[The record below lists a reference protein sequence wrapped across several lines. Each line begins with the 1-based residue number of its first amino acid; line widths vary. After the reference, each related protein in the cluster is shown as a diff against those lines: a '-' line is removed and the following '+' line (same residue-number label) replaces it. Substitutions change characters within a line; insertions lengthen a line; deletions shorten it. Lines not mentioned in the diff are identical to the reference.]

1 MLWRC
6 SLTNPMNLTGRN
18 ILVTGAAQGI
28 GLAAASLLVDLDAF
42 VTLVDRNED
51 QLQEA
56 LKGLPADRVMAI
68 AGSVTD
74 RDVVADIVARSAARF
89 GGVHGLVNNAG
100 ITRTAMIDKMTAEE
114 WQAVIDVNLTGAFN
128 VLQAVGI
135 EMIGRAKGGE
145 AEPGTIVN
153 ISSDA
158 GRKGTIGQINYGAAK
173 SGVLGLTMSAAREWG
188 RHGIRVNSVA
198 YGIVETD
205 MTETVRSDK
214 FRDRYLANIPLG
226 RFLSKEEAAMS
237 IAFLL
242 GPASAFITG
251 QHLSVNGGS
260 HITA

>member
-1 MLWRC
+1 MQ
-6 SLTNPMNLTGRN
+6 LTGRA
-18 ILVTGAAQGI
+18 ILITGAAQGI
-28 GLAAASLLVDLDAF
+28 GLATAQLCAALGANVILL
-42 VTLVDRNED
+42 DRSEA
-51 QLQEA
+51 QLAAA
-56 LKGLPADRVMAI
+56 LQSFDPDRAMAI

-74 RDVVADIVARSAARF
+74 RDFVKHAVADAAARF
-89 GGVHGLVNNAG
+89 GGIHGLVNNAG
-100 ITRTAMIDKMTAEE
+100 ITRTAMIDKMTAED

-128 VLQAVGI
+128 MLQAVGM
-135 EMIGRAKGGE
+135 EMIARTNSGDDQ
-145 AEPGTIVN
+145 PGAIVN

-226 RFLSKEEAAMS
+226 RFLTKEEAAQS

-242 GPASAFITG
+242 SPAAAFITG

>member
-1 MLWRC
+1 MENRFM
-6 SLTNPMNLTGRN
+6 NPMDLSGRN

-28 GLAAASLLVDLDAF
+28 GFATVKLLSALNAN
-42 VTLVDRNED
+42 VTLLDRD
-51 QLQEA
+51 ASA
-56 LKGLPADRVMAI
+56 LERAVADLPANRSLTV

-74 RDVVADIVARSAARF
+74 RAFVEEAVTRSGSHF

-100 ITRTAMIDKMTAEE
+100 ITRTAMIEKMTADE

-128 VLQAVGI
+128 VLQAVGKH
-135 EMIGRAKGGE
+135 MIARSRSGE
-145 AEPGTIVN
+145 AEPGAIVN

-158 GRKGTIGQINYGAAK
+158 GRKGTVGQINYGAAK

-188 RHGIRVNSVA
+188 RYGVRVNSVA

-214 FRDRYLANIPLG
+214 FRDQYLANIPLG
-226 RFLSKEEAAMS
+226 RFLTPDEAALS

-242 GPASAFITG
+242 SPAAAFITG

>member
-1 MLWRC
+1 MQL
-6 SLTNPMNLTGRN
+6 SGRA
-18 ILVTGAAQGI
+18 ILITGAAQGI
-28 GLAAASLLVDLDAF
+28 GLATAQLCAALDAN
-42 VTLVDRNED
+42 VILLDRSEE
-51 QLQEA
+51 QLATA
-56 LKGLPADRVMAI
+56 LTGFDPDKAMAI

-74 RDVVADIVARSAARF
+74 RDFVKRAVADAAARF
-89 GGVHGLVNNAG
+89 GGIHGLVNNAG
-100 ITRTAMIDKMTAEE
+100 ITRTAMIDKMTSDD
-114 WQAVIDVNLTGAFN
+114 WQSVIDVNLTGAFN
-128 VLQAVGI
+128 MLQAVGMD
-135 EMIGRAKGGE
+135 MIARAKGGE
-145 AEPGTIVN
+145 SDPGAIVN

-188 RHGIRVNSVA
+188 RHGIRINSVA
-198 YGIVETD
+198 YGIVETE

-226 RFLSKEEAAMS
+226 RFLTKEEAAQS

-242 GPASAFITG
+242 SPAAAFITG